1 MLPSERVTHMTNSNN
16 LPGLPI
22 VAIMRGIQPDEIID
36 ICNGLVSRGIR
47 RLEVPLNSPD
57 AFRSIQ
63 MMKDHFPA
71 DVLIGAGT
79 VMETDQV
86 RSLANIGC
94 DLIVAPNFDPD
105 VVAATKSAGMISC
118 PGVFTPSEAFA
129 ALKAG
134 ADILKYF
141 PAELNGP
148 PAIKAWRAV
157 LPKGT
162 QIMATGG
169 TNADTLAGWMNAGV
183 DMVGVG
189 SALYKP
195 GRTTADVIAGA
206 DALVQAYHEIGQ
218 NND

>member
-1 MLPSERVTHMTNSNN
+1 MSEAACT

-22 VAIMRGIQPDEIID
+22 VAIMRGVRPDEVLE
-36 ICNGLVSRGIR
+36 ICDGLVSRDIR

-57 AFRSIQ
+57 AFRSIEL
-63 MMKDHFPA
+63 MKAHFGDTA
-71 DVLIGAGT
+71 LIGAGT
-79 VMETDQV
+79 VLEPDQV
-86 RSLANIGC
+86 TRLAELGC
-94 DLIVAPNFDPD
+94 DLVVAPNFDPD

-157 LPKGT
+157 LPTGT

-169 TNADTLAGWMNAGV
+169 TNADTLAGWMDAGV

-189 SALYKP
+189 SALYRP
-195 GRTTADVIAGA
+195 GRSARDVIAGA
-206 DALVQAYHEIGQ
+206 DALVRAYHALAGQ
-218 NND
+218 DG

>member
-1 MLPSERVTHMTNSNN
+1 MIDHKI

-22 VAIMRGIQPDEIID
+22 VAIMRGVRPDEIID
-36 ICNGLVSRGIR
+36 ICQGLVSRDIR

-57 AFRSIQ
+57 AFRSIE
-63 MMKDHFPA
+63 MMKRHFPT

-79 VMETDQV
+79 VLDIDQV
-86 RSLANIGC
+86 RHLADIGC

-105 VVAATKSAGMISC
+105 VVAASKAAGMISC

-148 PAIKAWRAV
+148 PAIKAWRAI
-157 LPKGT
+157 LPTGT

-169 TNADTLAGWMNAGV
+169 TNADTLAGWMAAGV

-195 GRTTADVIAGA
+195 GRSAADVAAGA
-206 DALVQAYHEIGQ
+206 DMLVQAYHDLGPD
-218 NND
+218 ND